1 MVKEALGH
9 ERGWGLFFLFYTYK
23 TIDFL
28 HICAII

>member
-23 TIDFL
+23 ILDFL
-28 HICAII
+28 RIYAII